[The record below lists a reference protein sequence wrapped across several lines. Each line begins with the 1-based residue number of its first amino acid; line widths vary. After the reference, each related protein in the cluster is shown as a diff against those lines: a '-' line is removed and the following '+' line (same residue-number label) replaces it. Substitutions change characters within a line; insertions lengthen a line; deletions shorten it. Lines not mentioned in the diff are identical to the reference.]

1 MTVSTS
7 SAGSA
12 RNALITAAVCAP
24 LSLLRSCSIVLALV
38 FGLWA
43 TTASGAVASDLDTA
57 SRVAVAVWLSAFG
70 AHIEFAGGTWTLLPI
85 GISALVLWSAHR
97 AGRRGLR
104 DLRATDKA
112 TVTWFLAGYLLLH
125 ICGITLLGWWLTHE
139 GVQLEV
145 GQCAVAAT
153 VSSLL
158 IVTALA
164 FSGHAG
170 GAYRVTVPPLM
181 RDAWA
186 ITRRASLVWLVIA
199 VTYLLAAL
207 ITEREQVAMV
217 SAEFGRGSAVTVGV
231 AAVSIILAPTV
242 VGWLLTLSAGAA
254 VAVAGSQVSVFADS
268 ASPLPPLPVMAAMP
282 TSLPTWSA
290 VLLLVP
296 LLAFALAAT
305 RTVLDSTGQRI
316 GAAVLVGLTAAAL
329 GAALVVVCGGG
340 IGYPQWGAVGP
351 TWTTPALTA
360 AGSCRKQPRAVAGE
374 PLGRRRARLDSY
386 PVLAAATSDA
396 NPAAVVLL
404 ASGSGTLAQAVLDAA
419 GGDYRVS
426 ALITDRPTAPVVE
439 RALEAGVAVHM
450 LPVSDYDSR
459 AAWDDALAY
468 LLTELSPDLIVSAGF
483 MRVIGPSVLARFEG
497 RIINTHPSLLP
508 AFPGAHAV
516 RDALAAGA
524 TSTGATVH
532 WVDHG
537 VDTGAVL
544 AQARVE
550 VLPSDTQEGLH
561 ERIKEVERRLVVDVI
576 RDLVRGKRREG
587 T

>member
-1 MTVSTS
+1 M
-7 SAGSA
+7 
-12 RNALITAAVCAP
+12 
-24 LSLLRSCSIVLALV
+24 
-38 FGLWA
+38 
-43 TTASGAVASDLDTA
+43 
-57 SRVAVAVWLSAFG
+57 
-70 AHIEFAGGTWTLLPI
+70 
-85 GISALVLWSAHR
+85 
-97 AGRRGLR
+97 
-104 DLRATDKA
+104 
-112 TVTWFLAGYLLLH
+112 
-125 ICGITLLGWWLTHE
+125 
-139 GVQLEV
+139 
-145 GQCAVAAT
+145 
-153 VSSLL
+153 
-158 IVTALA
+158 
-164 FSGHAG
+164 
-170 GAYRVTVPPLM
+170 
-181 RDAWA
+181 
-186 ITRRASLVWLVIA
+186 
-199 VTYLLAAL
+199 
-207 ITEREQVAMV
+207 
-217 SAEFGRGSAVTVGV
+217 
-231 AAVSIILAPTV
+231 
-242 VGWLLTLSAGAA
+242 
-254 VAVAGSQVSVFADS
+254 
-268 ASPLPPLPVMAAMP
+268 
-282 TSLPTWSA
+282 
-290 VLLLVP
+290 
-296 LLAFALAAT
+296 
-305 RTVLDSTGQRI
+305 
-316 GAAVLVGLTAAAL
+316 
-329 GAALVVVCGGG
+329 
-340 IGYPQWGAVGP
+340 
-351 TWTTPALTA
+351 
-360 AGSCRKQPRAVAGE
+360 AGE
-374 PLGRRRARLDSY
+374 PFGRRRARLDSY

-483 MRVIGPSVLARFEG
+483 MRVIGPSVLACFEG

-550 VLPSDTQEGLH
+550 VLPSDTQDVLH

-576 RDLVRGKRREG
+576 RDLVRGNRREG